1 MTANESG
8 RPHARRSFAHGG
20 CIRSVAA
27 RACITIL
34 NGTATTEP
42 MQILF
47 LSLAVNLFTVNS
59 EESISKQLIY
69 LFNQA
74 LGHTKLYYQ

>member
-8 RPHARRSFAHGG
+8 ARPHARRSFARTGG
-20 CIRSVAA
+20 GSVAA
-27 RACITIL
+27 RARVHYDPKWY
-34 NGTATTEP
+34 TATTEP

-59 EESISKQLIY
+59 EELNHQCRQLYIY
-69 LFNQA
+69 PF
-74 LGHTKLYYQ
+74 